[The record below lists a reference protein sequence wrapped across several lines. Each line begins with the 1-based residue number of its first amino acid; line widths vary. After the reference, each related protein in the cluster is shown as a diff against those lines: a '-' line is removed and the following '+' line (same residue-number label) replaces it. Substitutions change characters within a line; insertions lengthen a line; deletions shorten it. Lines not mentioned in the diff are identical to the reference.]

1 MGHIRDTI
9 LEVAAKR
16 FIHYG
21 YHKTTVEE
29 IARDADIGKGSIYL
43 HFKSKEEILLEL
55 VRLFRTELMDKWIGI
70 QKSRQTPERK
80 LYNLLKT
87 RLNYVMDKKTS
98 IFSFSVKPER
108 LLHKIVG
115 VAEESKPQYL
125 AILESV
131 LSEGE
136 RKGVFHMED
145 RSEVATTL
153 YETVSN
159 IIFRT
164 NFRQDFPYESHFES
178 VFSFISQ
185 GLLRKK

>member
-1 MGHIRDTI
+1 
-9 LEVAAKR
+9 
-16 FIHYG
+16 
-21 YHKTTVEE
+21 
-29 IARDADIGKGSIYL
+29 
-43 HFKSKEEILLEL
+43 
-55 VRLFRTELMDKWIGI
+55 
-70 QKSRQTPERK
+70 
-80 LYNLLKT
+80 
-87 RLNYVMDKKTS
+87 
-98 IFSFSVKPER
+98 
-108 LLHKIVG
+108 
-115 VAEESKPQYL
+115 
-125 AILESV
+125 LESV